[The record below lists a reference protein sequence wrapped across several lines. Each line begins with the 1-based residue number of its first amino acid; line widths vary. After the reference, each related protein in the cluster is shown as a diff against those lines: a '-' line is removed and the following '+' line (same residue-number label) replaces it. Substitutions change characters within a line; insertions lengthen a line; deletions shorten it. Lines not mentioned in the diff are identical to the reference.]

1 MSIAKVIKV
10 IGTSPTSA
18 EDAIQQGLAKVSKSV
33 HNISGL
39 KVVEWTLD
47 VADNKVTAHKV
58 TLEVAFG
65 VDD

>member
-10 IGTSPTSA
+10 IGRSPKGVDEA
-18 EDAIQQGLAKVSKSV
+18 VEEALARVSKTV
-33 HNISGL
+33 HGIHGL
-39 KVVEWTLD
+39 KVVDWTLD
-47 VADNKVTAHKV
+47 VENNKITAHKV

>member
-1 MSIAKVIKV
+1 MGIAKVIKV

-18 EDAIQQGLAKVSKSV
+18 EDAIHQGLAKVSQTV

-39 KVVEWTLD
+39 KVVDWTLD

>member
-10 IGTSPTSA
+10 IGSSPNSA
-18 EDAIQQGLAKVSKSV
+18 EDAIHQGLTKVSKSV
-33 HNISGL
+33 HNINGL
-39 KVVEWTLD
+39 KVVDWTLD

-65 VDD
+65 VDE